1 MSGFIGELLE
11 GLEAIGRIPG
21 ENALV
26 EHQAD
31 ILALLQVL
39 NNAIVDVLD
48 SGLESSE
55 DTNPSILQ
63 SGLDSKS
70 LFQGIFLYLI
80 KLCNSNADKEKSL
93 YDCIN
98 VAISVLVN
106 ATIIEAYAANLIQYI
121 TDNTI
126 PITGFETI
134 INKYLD
140 YNTQLNES
148 SNVDVHD
155 PFNQIGNLLCNICR
169 IEDGRKILLLQSK
182 GYVPKLFAQ
191 FNSTNVHRQRGAIA
205 TVRTCLFDKDIHWY
219 MKFTPITNIIT
230 DVSYTL

>member
-1 MSGFIGELLE
+1 MSAYVGELLE

-39 NNAIVDVLD
+39 NNAIADVIDSNNESLQDTNSSVWQTVLD
-48 SGLESSE
+48 S
-55 DTNPSILQ
+55 
-63 SGLDSKS
+63 KC
-70 LFQGIFLYLI
+70 LFQGIFLYLM
-80 KLCNSNADKEKSL
+80 KLCDSNADKETSL

-98 VAISVLVN
+98 VAISILVN
-106 ATIIEAYAANLIQYI
+106 TTIIEAYTANLVQYI
-121 TDNTI
+121 TENTI
-126 PITGFETI
+126 PIADFETI

-140 YNTQLNES
+140 YNIQLNES
-148 SNVDVHD
+148 NNVDVYD

-169 IEDGRKILLLQSK
+169 IEDGRKIILLQSK
-182 GYVPKLFAQ
+182 GYVPKLLAQ
-191 FNSTNVHRQRGAIA
+191 FNSTNLHRQRGAIA

-219 MKFTPITNIIT
+219 TVSILIIDSITNI
-230 DVSYTL
+230 SYTL